1 MKQLMTF
8 VDSDLSRT
16 GRIAISTALTFDAG
30 FESMA
35 FIASS
40 YEDEVADW
48 ADIDCDHYPN
58 EGLATIGHGAMVKK
72 WKHIDYVAW
81 CSKDLN
87 AQPDPYQGLMVYD
100 CNGRPN
106 FPASV
111 RAFQLRER
119 QLRPLHPYESTAL
132 EHPYES
138 KALERL
144 KSGKR

>member
-81 CSKDLN
+81 RSSDLN

-100 CNGRPN
+100 CNGRSRRHRRPP
-106 FPASV
+106 PAPP
-111 RAFQLRER
+111 
-119 QLRPLHPYESTAL
+119 RPLHPYESKAL